1 MSLVRSYSRYV
12 SCTSMLAFLLPATI
26 PAHADDTWH
35 NVYHSLKR
43 FFTGQPSSSQTAHHH
58 TKHSESREKITRSAE
73 PAASASESS
82 ASPDSSST
90 PRVII
95 LPATS
100 PTAGVTHGT
109 ENAVQ
114 APAVP
119 VKPVPS
125 PDPSPELGP
134 VLRSLAAPTPAPS
147 PTVLPAATHRTESA
161 TSN

>member
-1 MSLVRSYSRYV
+1 MSLVRSCLWSL
-12 SCTSMLAFLLPATI
+12 SCASVLAFLFAVATPAS
-26 PAHADDTWH
+26 ADDTWH
-35 NVYHSLKR
+35 NIYHSLKR
-43 FFTGQPSSSQTAHHH
+43 FFTGQPSSSPTAHHRI
-58 TKHSESREKITRSAE
+58 KHSENREKTTHSAE
-73 PAASASESS
+73 PAASASET

-100 PTAGVTHGT
+100 PTAGTNQGA

-114 APAVP
+114 PTAVP

-147 PTVLPAATHRTESA
+147 PTVLPSA
-161 TSN
+161 TP